1 MKKIKKNKKELIM
14 VNEDISDEELEEL
27 LEKDFKENEAK
38 REKCGKPIP
47 LNEEIGIQR
56 TNIKTKKG
64 K

>member
-1 MKKIKKNKKELIM
+1 M
-14 VNEDISDEELEEL
+14 VNEDISDEELEDL
-27 LEKDFKENEAK
+27 LDRDFKENESK
-38 REKCGKPIP
+38 RDKCGKPIP